1 MAPVSLW
8 GMMVTILFAIALVLY
23 LGASGTLAVSFAG
36 GRAGAPRAGAAL
48 TAAALAFHAGALVLF
63 TATYAELP
71 LVGLAPSLST
81 LAFFIALL
89 LFATTFARESRPLG
103 LVLVPLTAVLL
114 GIALIIGISPTGEP
128 LAFSGVWF
136 SFHVLLA
143 FVGYAGLAVAFAAGL
158 LYLLQFRE
166 LKGKRLGRV
175 FRFFPSLPALD
186 VIGRRGIAIG
196 FPALTA
202 ALLLG
207 WAWTVR
213 FRNTFAAGDPEVI
226 WGVLTWLTFAVLLG
240 VRYRSAANIARRAAL
255 ASVIGFIFVVV
266 SYLVLRMFVAGEVF
280 L

>member
-8 GMMVTILFAIALVLY
+8 GMMVTILFAIALAFYV
-23 LGASGTLAVSFAG
+23 GASGTLAASFAD
-36 GRAGAPRAGAAL
+36 GRGAAPRAGTAL
-48 TAAALAFHAGALVLF
+48 VAGAMAFHAAALVVF
-63 TATYAELP
+63 TTTYAELP

-81 LAFFIALL
+81 LAFFIVLF
-89 LFATTFARESRPLG
+89 LFATTLARESRPLG
-103 LVLVPLTAVLL
+103 IVLVPLTAVLL
-114 GIALIIGISPTGEP
+114 GIALLLGIAPAGEP

-143 FVGYAGLAVAFAAGL
+143 FIGYAGLAVAFAAGL

-166 LKGKRLGRV
+166 LKDKRLGRV

-186 VIGRRGIAIG
+186 TIGRRGVAIG
-196 FPALTA
+196 FPALSA

-207 WAWTVR
+207 WAWTIR
-213 FRNTFAAGDPEVI
+213 FRNTVAADNPQVI

-240 VRYRSAANIARRAAL
+240 VRYTKAPNIERRAAF
-255 ASVIGFIFVVV
+255 ASVVGFAFVVIC
-266 SYLVLRMFVAGEVF
+266 YLVLRLFVPGEVF